1 MSKKKIIIS
10 VVSIITLL
18 SLVLVIVP
26 SIAKYVKEQ
35 GNQSK
40 LDSEKFYFTSNY
52 LVSDE
57 IPEYEIFGNSVTFE
71 IRNYMDNLRINDND
85 INFVVETTDGVVSI
99 TSGTLLKDNKNKT
112 EISLTYAFQGDETQ
126 KEINISVI
134 GTGQYTKTLKAKFI
148 FIKPVQLIKYYIEDS
163 SGSNYAVLYISSA
176 QTDMIAYLTWDTDKL
191 IIDETNDY
199 VYGNI
204 TYDGETHTG
213 SVTTKTIAAN
223 TTAKIVFFK
232 KNLSDDYSCSVTSTS
247 DGSIIVHSN
256 IHYYINN
263 ERRKK

>member
-1 MSKKKIIIS
+1 
-10 VVSIITLL
+10 
-18 SLVLVIVP
+18 
-26 SIAKYVKEQ
+26 
-35 GNQSK
+35 
-40 LDSEKFYFTSNY
+40 
-52 LVSDE
+52 
-57 IPEYEIFGNSVTFE
+57 
-71 IRNYMDNLRINDND
+71 
-85 INFVVETTDGVVSI
+85 
-99 TSGTLLKDNKNKT
+99 
-112 EISLTYAFQGDETQ
+112 
-126 KEINISVI
+126 
-134 GTGQYTKTLKAKFI
+134 
-148 FIKPVQLIKYYIEDS
+148 
-163 SGSNYAVLYISSA
+163 
-176 QTDMIAYLTWDTDKL
+176 MIAYLTWDTDKL

-232 KNLSDDYSCSVTSTS
+232 KNLSYDYSCSVTSTS